1 MQNALILQ
9 GFLAIAVTALCASVA
24 GAESARGAAFGGGI
38 ALINGLLLFWRYH
51 RGKQSHAAD
60 PGRHLRSFFA
70 SAIERFV
77 MVAALF
83 AIGFGVLALAPL
95 PLLIGFIVAQ
105 AGLLVAGLS
114 QNN

>member
-1 MQNALILQ
+1 LIAQ
-9 GFLAIAVTALCASVA
+9 VFLVVAVAVAYGGIA

-38 ALINGLLLFWRYH
+38 ALANGLLLFWRYH
-51 RGKQSHAAD
+51 RGNQSHAD
-60 PGRHLRSFFA
+60 PGRHLRSFVA

-83 AIGFGVLALAPL
+83 AIGFGILKLAPL
-95 PLLIGFIVAQ
+95 PLLIGFIAVQ
-105 AGLLVAGLS
+105 AGLLVAGLR